1 MPTANLPLLQPLRWI
16 PVLGDP
22 LANLLQPF
30 LRPIVDFGYGNTFLM
45 PGLGGV
51 GQGVGN
57 AIADPLIAGLP
68 PVGLP
73 ALSSAV

>member
-1 MPTANLPLLQPLRWI
+1 MPSTQIELRHRYKSLYW
-16 PVLGDP
+16 
-22 LANLLQPF
+22 
-30 LRPIVDFGYGNTFLM
+30 IVDFGYGNTFLM